1 MTEHPAKKRKM
12 ELDGGEAGTPPEKNP
27 PTTTPSSES
36 DSVAPESSSS
46 PTPAKYTR
54 GDLVTP
60 LVGPDE
66 QELVVCG
73 TPLAE
78 TSEFFRTA
86 LKKEWKEGQKRM
98 IRLPEEDIT
107 LITRY
112 FDFVF
117 GQSLPSKD
125 AQTADHLEKS
135 TAYDGIF
142 QLYALGERMLDA
154 SIRNTV
160 VKESLR
166 LVSLVGDAS
175 HGFLPSRNCIKLVY
189 KETSAR
195 SAARRLLVDLHVAYG
210 LSETLEHEKVLPEY
224 MCDLAKAYSRKIE
237 NHQLMRRSF
246 PRAILKA
253 DDYFV

>member
-54 GDLVTP
+54 GDLVTI

-86 LKKEWKEGQKRM
+86 LKK
-98 IRLPEEDIT
+98 
-107 LITRY
+107 
-112 FDFVF
+112 
-117 GQSLPSKD
+117 
-125 AQTADHLEKS
+125 
-135 TAYDGIF
+135 
-142 QLYALGERMLDA
+142 
-154 SIRNTV
+154 
-160 VKESLR
+160 
-166 LVSLVGDAS
+166 
-175 HGFLPSRNCIKLVY
+175 
-189 KETSAR
+189 
-195 SAARRLLVDLHVAYG
+195 
-210 LSETLEHEKVLPEY
+210 
-224 MCDLAKAYSRKIE
+224 
-237 NHQLMRRSF
+237 
-246 PRAILKA
+246 
-253 DDYFV
+253 